1 MLKLSERQLKPFLL
15 KLHAWKSADQRPRP
29 AAGAAGQSEGAYN
42 DWLGR
47 KAGVYAV
54 LERVGSTLQE
64 IFVPYAT
71 IFWTEFKD
79 DLELL
84 IASGAEGR
92 TMDKDACV
100 AHQSLARALIS
111 ALRTCLRHDAAAG
124 GALSKSQLET
134 VAQPL
139 VETLDAL
146 ARASFDGAELV
157 QTHAVPCL
165 SQLATCSSAS
175 DAFRK
180 GLNHKLLMK
189 TRAAQPAVRLAAL
202 RALHAC
208 FEAVGRSTWSCC
220 PNASPSFPSCWRIR
234 APKSC
239 ALCRR
244 VVADAR
250 PRLGAMEPAPPPFL

>member
-29 AAGAAGQSEGAYN
+29 AAGADGRSESAYN
-42 DWLGR
+42 EWLGR
-47 KAGVYAV
+47 KTGVYAV
-54 LERVGSTLQE
+54 LERVGSALQE

-92 TMDKDACV
+92 AMDKDACV

-146 ARASFDGAELV
+146 ARSSFDSAELV

-208 FEAVGRSTWSCC
+208 FEAVGEEYLVLLPECLPFLSELLEDS
-220 PNASPSFPSCWRIR
+220 SPEVE
-234 APKSC
+234 

-244 VVADAR
+244 VVADMSELSGEE
-250 PRLGAMEPAPPPFL
+250 LGQFFL